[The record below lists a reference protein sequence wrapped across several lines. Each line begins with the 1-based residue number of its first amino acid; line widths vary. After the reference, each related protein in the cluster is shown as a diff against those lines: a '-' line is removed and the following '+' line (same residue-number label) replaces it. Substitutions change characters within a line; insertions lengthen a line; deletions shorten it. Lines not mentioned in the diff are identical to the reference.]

1 MPSNFYVV
9 TKSLREYVIPFI
21 GLKQGSHTYEFRIKD
36 AFFEDLEYSIIHS
49 GDVEVDLILEKKET
63 MLIGN
68 FSLEG
73 IVSTDCDR
81 CSDPINVPV
90 KGEFRLVFKFGTE
103 ISDDETLV
111 MIHPDSYE
119 IDVRDT
125 IYELITVSLPARS
138 IHEKGECNEEMMNA
152 LSEYLLNPLDEED
165 EDDDED
171 WEDDGDKDDDD
182 DDGIDPR
189 WSSLKNLN

>member
-49 GDVEVDLILEKKET
+49 GDVEVNLILEKKET

-68 FSLEG
+68 FSLQG

-152 LSEYLLNPLDEED
+152 LNEYLLNPIDEED

-171 WEDDGDKDDDD
+171 WEDDDDTDDD

>member
-68 FSLEG
+68 FSLQG

-125 IYELITVSLPARS
+125 IYELITVSLPVRS

-152 LSEYLLNPLDEED
+152 LNEYLLNPIDDED

-171 WEDDGDKDDDD
+171 WEDDDDNDDD